1 MHLKILT
8 WGIMKVIFKILSLS
22 GKLSTLITS
31 YITSQLNISFVV
43 PFWVAPLI
51 PISYFPFIFNR
62 SCVTRQTQEPR
73 SL

>member
-1 MHLKILT
+1 MLLKILT

-43 PFWVAPLI
+43 PF
-51 PISYFPFIFNR
+51 
-62 SCVTRQTQEPR
+62 
-73 SL
+73 